1 MQDQAAKGPTMK
13 RALITG
19 ITGQDG
25 VLLAQNLLERGYE
38 VIGFGRRASIMARG
52 DLHPLFARITLVH
65 GDAANLVDLV
75 DALLQHK
82 PDELYNLAAQSA
94 PGASWALPL
103 ETGEITAM
111 GAHRLFEA
119 IRRFAPQCRV
129 YHASSSEMF
138 GAVLESPQTEKT
150 PFNPANPY
158 AAAKVYAHQIAHVY
172 RRGFGL
178 FISCGILFNH
188 ESPLRRINFL
198 TQKVA
203 YAAACAKLGIK
214 ESRHL
219 NEEGEP
225 IVRAGK
231 VALGNL
237 DASRDW
243 GHARDYVEAMR
254 RMTQLDQPD
263 DFVIGTGKLRTVR
276 ELCEAAYGYVGKDW
290 HDFVTTDPRFLRPS
304 ETGATVADASKARRE
319 LDWSPTISFEAML
332 AEMVDAQVAALQ
344 RG

>member
-1 MQDQAAKGPTMK
+1 MT

-25 VLLAQNLLERGYE
+25 VLLAHNLLARGYE
-38 VIGFGRRASIMARG
+38 VVGFARRPSLLART
-52 DLHPLFARITLVH
+52 DLQSLYRRITLFH
-65 GDAANLVDLV
+65 GDASNSVDLV
-75 DALLQHK
+75 DALLKHQ

-94 PGASWALPL
+94 PGASWAQPL

-111 GAHRLFEA
+111 GPHRLFEA
-119 IRRFAPQCRV
+119 VRRFAPRCRV

-138 GAVLESPQTEKT
+138 GAVLESPQTETT

-172 RRGFGL
+172 RNGFGI
-178 FISCGILFNH
+178 FITCGILFNH
-188 ESPLRRINFL
+188 ESPLRRMNFL

-203 YAAACAKLGIK
+203 YGAACAKLGISQ
-214 ESRHL
+214 SRLL

-225 IVRAGK
+225 IVQGGK

-237 DASRDW
+237 DAARDW
-243 GHARDYVEAMR
+243 GHARDYVEAMW
-254 RMTQLDQPD
+254 RMTQHARAE
-263 DFVIGTGKLRTVR
+263 DFVIGTGRLRTVR

-290 HDFVTTDPRFLRPS
+290 RQYVTTDPRFLRPS
-304 ETGATVADASKARRE
+304 ETGPTVADASKARRE
-319 LDWSPTISFEAML
+319 LDWTPTTGFDEMI
-332 AEMVDAQVAALQ
+332 AEMVDAQVAAL
-344 RG
+344 GAAGA

>member
-1 MQDQAAKGPTMK
+1 MT

-25 VLLAQNLLERGYE
+25 VLLARNLLDRGYE
-38 VIGFGRRASIMARG
+38 VVGFGRRPSILART
-52 DLHPLFARITLVH
+52 DLHPLFQRIKLFH
-65 GDAANLVDLV
+65 GDAANSVDLA
-75 DALLQHK
+75 DALLQHQ

-94 PGASWALPL
+94 PGASWAQSL
-103 ETGEITAM
+103 ETGDITAM

-119 IRRFAPQCRV
+119 VRRFAPKCRV

-138 GAVLESPQTEKT
+138 GAVLESPQTETT

-172 RRGFGL
+172 RRSYGM
-178 FISCGILFNH
+178 FITCGILFNH
-188 ESPLRRINFL
+188 ESPLRRMNFL

-203 YAAACAKLGIK
+203 YGAACARLGIK
-214 ESRHL
+214 TSRLL

-225 IVRAGK
+225 VVSEGC

-243 GHARDYVEAMR
+243 GHARDYVEAMW
-254 RMTQLDQPD
+254 RMTQHAAAE
-263 DFVIGTGKLRTVR
+263 DFVIGTGTLRTVR
-276 ELCEAAYGYVGKDW
+276 ELCEAAYGYVDRDW
-290 HDFVTTDPRFLRPS
+290 RDFVRTDPRFLRPS
-304 ETGATVADASKARRE
+304 ETGPTVADASKARRV
-319 LDWSPTISFEAML
+319 LGWAPTIAFDAMIG
-332 AEMVDAQVAALQ
+332 EMVDAQVAALQ
-344 RG
+344 SAARGPD

>member
-1 MQDQAAKGPTMK
+1 MP

-38 VIGFGRRASIMARG
+38 VVGFGRRPSVLART
-52 DLHPLFARITLVH
+52 DLHQLFRRLTLFY
-65 GDAANLVDLV
+65 GDAANSVDLA
-75 DALLQHK
+75 DALLQHR

-94 PGASWALPL
+94 PGASWAQSL
-103 ETGEITAM
+103 ETGDITAM

-119 IRRFAPQCRV
+119 VRRFAPQCRV

-138 GAVLESPQTEKT
+138 GEVLESPQSETT

-158 AAAKVYAHQIAHVY
+158 AAAKVYAHEMAHVY
-172 RRGFGL
+172 RKSYGL
-178 FISCGILFNH
+178 FIACGILFNH
-188 ESPLRRINFL
+188 ESPLRRMNFL

-203 YAAACAKLGIK
+203 YGAACAKLGIGQ
-214 ESRHL
+214 SRLL

-225 IVRAGK
+225 VVKEGK

-237 DASRDW
+237 DAARDW

-254 RMTQLDQPD
+254 RMNQHGKPE
-263 DFVIGTGKLRTVR
+263 DFVVGTGTLRTVR
-276 ELCEAAYGYVGKDW
+276 DLCEAAYRYVGKDW
-290 HDFVTTDPRFLRPS
+290 REFVVTDPRFLRLT
-304 ETGATVADASKARRE
+304 ETGPTVADASKAKRE
-319 LDWSPTISFEAML
+319 LGWTPTISFDAMI
-332 AEMVDAQVAALQ
+332 AEMVEAQLAQLQ
-344 RG
+344 AR

>member
-1 MQDQAAKGPTMK
+1 MT

-25 VLLAQNLLERGYE
+25 VLLAENLLARNVE
-38 VIGFGRRASIMARG
+38 VVGMGRRASILARP
-52 DLHPLFARITLVH
+52 DLHRLTRRIQVFH
-65 GDAANLVDLV
+65 GDAADSVDLADV
-75 DALLQHK
+75 LLKHQ

-94 PGASWALPL
+94 PGASWAEPL
-103 ETGEITAM
+103 ETGEITGL

-119 IRRFAPQCRV
+119 VRRFAPRCRV

-138 GAVLESPQTEKT
+138 GAVLESPQRETT
-150 PFNPANPY
+150 PFDPANPY
-158 AAAKVYAHQIAHVY
+158 AAAKVYAHQMAHIY
-172 RRGFGL
+172 RRSYGL

-188 ESPLRRINFL
+188 ESPLRRMNFL

-203 YAAACAKLGIK
+203 YGAACAKLGVRT
-214 ESRHL
+214 SRLL

-225 IVRAGK
+225 VVQDGK
-231 VALGNL
+231 LSLGNL

-254 RMTQLDQPD
+254 LMLQQETPD

-276 ELCEAAYGYVGKDW
+276 EFVEAAYKFAGKDYRE
-290 HDFVTTDPRFLRPS
+290 FVKTDPRFLRPS
-304 ETGATVADASKARRE
+304 ETGPTVADASKARRV
-319 LDWSPTISFEAML
+319 LGWSPTISFEEMV
-332 AEMVDAQVAALQ
+332 AEMVEAQVKALQ
-344 RG
+344 V

>member
-1 MQDQAAKGPTMK
+1 MT

-38 VIGFGRRASIMARG
+38 VVGFGRRPSILARS
-52 DLHPLFARITLVH
+52 DLHPLFRRITLFF
-65 GDAANLVDLV
+65 GDAANSVDLA
-75 DALLQHK
+75 DALLHHQ

-94 PGASWALPL
+94 PGASWAQSL
-103 ETGEITAM
+103 ETGDITAM

-119 IRRFAPQCRV
+119 VRRFAPKCRV

-138 GAVLESPQTEKT
+138 GAVLESPQSETT

-172 RRGFGL
+172 RRSYGM
-178 FISCGILFNH
+178 FIACGILFNH
-188 ESPLRRINFL
+188 ESPLRRMNFL

-203 YAAACAKLGIK
+203 YGAACAKLGI
-214 ESRHL
+214 EDSHLL

-225 IVRAGK
+225 VVRGGK
-231 VALGNL
+231 LALGNL
-237 DASRDW
+237 DAARDW

-254 RMTQLDQPD
+254 RMNQHTQAD
-263 DFVIGTGKLRTVR
+263 DFVVGTGKLRTVR
-276 ELCEAAYGYVGKDW
+276 DLCQTAYAFVGKEWSD
-290 HDFVTTDPRFLRPS
+290 HVTTDPRFLRPS

-319 LDWSPTISFEAML
+319 LDWTPKISFEDML
-332 AEMVDAQVAALQ
+332 AEMVEAQVAALKSS
-344 RG
+344 

>member
-1 MQDQAAKGPTMK
+1 MT

-25 VLLAQNLLERGYE
+25 VLLAENLLARGYE
-38 VIGFGRRASIMARG
+38 VVGFARRASVLART
-52 DLHPLFARITLVH
+52 DLHPLFQRIKVFH
-65 GDAANLVDLV
+65 GDAANSVDIA
-75 DALLQHK
+75 DALLQHR

-94 PGASWALPL
+94 PGSSWAQSL
-103 ETGEITAM
+103 ETGDITAM

-119 IRRFAPQCRV
+119 VRRFAPGCRI

-138 GAVLESPQTEKT
+138 GAVVESPQRETT

-172 RRGFGL
+172 RRSYGM
-178 FISCGILFNH
+178 FIACGILFNH
-188 ESPLRRINFL
+188 ESPLRRMNFL

-203 YAAACAKLGIK
+203 YGAACAKLGIQT
-214 ESRHL
+214 SRRL

-225 IVRAGK
+225 VVSEGC

-243 GHARDYVEAMR
+243 GHARDYVEAMW
-254 RMTQLDQPD
+254 RMTQHPTAE
-263 DFVIGTGKLRTVR
+263 DFVIGTGTLRTVR
-276 ELCEAAYGYVGKDW
+276 DLCEAAYGYVGLDW
-290 HDFVTTDPRFLRPS
+290 RNFVRTDARFMRLS
-304 ETGATVADASKARRE
+304 ETGPTVADASKALRE
-319 LDWSPTISFEAML
+319 LGWKPTIRFDAMI
-332 AEMVDAQVAALQ
+332 AEMVDAQLAAL
-344 RG
+344 RSNARLPD

>member
-1 MQDQAAKGPTMK
+1 MK

-25 VLLAQNLLERGYE
+25 VLLAGNLLGHGYE
-38 VIGFGRRASIMARG
+38 VIGFGRRASLLART
-52 DLHPLFARITLVH
+52 DLHELFGRLTLFH
-65 GDAANLVDLV
+65 GDVANSVDLA
-75 DALLQHK
+75 DALLKHQ

-94 PGASWALPL
+94 PGASWAQSL

-119 IRRFAPQCRV
+119 VRRFAPRCRV

-138 GAVLESPQTEKT
+138 GAVLQSPQCETT

-158 AAAKVYAHQIAHVY
+158 AAAKVYAHDMARIY
-172 RRGFGL
+172 RRSYGM
-178 FISCGILFNH
+178 FIACGILFNH
-188 ESPLRRINFL
+188 ESPLRRMNFL

-203 YAAACAKLGIK
+203 LGAACAKLRVRQ
-214 ESRHL
+214 SRVL

-225 IVRAGK
+225 LVKDGK

-237 DASRDW
+237 DAGRDW

-254 RMTQLDQPD
+254 RMLQQDQAD
-263 DFVIGTGKLRTVR
+263 DFVIGTGRLRTVR
-276 ELCEAAYGYVGKDW
+276 DLCQAAYGYVGKDW
-290 HDFVTTDPRFLRPS
+290 REYVTTDPRFLRPN
-304 ETGATVADASKARRE
+304 ETGPTVADASKARR
-319 LDWSPTISFEAML
+319 LLGWAPTISFEEMI
-332 AEMVDAQVAALQ
+332 AEMVDAHVAALQ
-344 RG
+344 APQTALP